1 MSLDDQTED
10 LITSRRNPLVRRLR
24 SLSSRSGREEQG
36 VVLLEGTHQLQELQ
50 NCVWSGSE
58 PLDVVAT
65 PAWLESHA
73 GLIRTLPGSVRVQRM
88 SPEAL
93 QAGLT
98 TVQPDGVACL
108 LPLAWLPSTVAAPE
122 FVLALDRIQDPG
134 NLGTLLRTA
143 RAADIQQVWCAS
155 GADPL
160 APKVVRS
167 SAGAILSLPVERF
180 GPEPADGIVQLA
192 ERLTQAR
199 DAGLQ
204 IVATLVPDAV
214 PDAVAVADR
223 SVQPYWELD
232 WTLPTVL
239 LLGNEGAGLD
249 PRLQACCSAG
259 VTLPHSA
266 AVESL
271 NVAAAAVPLL
281 LERRR
286 ARMTSSTQTIG

>member
-1 MSLDDQTED
+1 MSLGDQSEE

-24 SLSSRSGREEQG
+24 SLSSRSGRDEHG

-50 NCVWSGSE
+50 NCVWSESV

-65 PAWLESHA
+65 PAWLQTHA
-73 GLIRTLPGSVRVQRM
+73 GLIRALSGSVRVQRI
-88 SPEAL
+88 SAEAL
-93 QAGLT
+93 QAGLS

-108 LPLAWLPSTVAAPE
+108 LPLSCLPKAAQDPE

-143 RAADIQQVWCAS
+143 RAADIQQIWLAS

-180 GPEPADGIVQLA
+180 GPDPVEGIVQLA
-192 ERLTQAR
+192 DRLRQAR

-204 IVATLVPDAV
+204 IVATLVPDA
-214 PDAVAVADR
+214 AANR

-249 PRLQACCSAG
+249 PSLQACCSHG
-259 VTLPHSA
+259 VTLPHSS

-286 ARMTSSTQTIG
+286 ARMTS

>member
-1 MSLDDQTED
+1 MSLEDQSQE

-24 SLSSRSGREEQG
+24 SLSSRSGRDEHG

-50 NCVWSGSE
+50 NCVWSESVA
-58 PLDVVAT
+58 LDVVAT
-65 PAWLESHA
+65 PAWLQTHA
-73 GLIRTLPGSVRVQRM
+73 GLIRALSGSVRVQRI
-88 SPEAL
+88 SAEAL
-93 QAGLT
+93 QAGLS

-108 LPLAWLPSTVAAPE
+108 LPLSCLPKAVPDPE

-143 RAADIQQVWCAS
+143 RAADIQQIWLAS

-180 GPEPADGIVQLA
+180 GPDPVEGIVQLA
-192 ERLTQAR
+192 DRLRQAR

-204 IVATLVPDAV
+204 IVATLVPDA
-214 PDAVAVADR
+214 AANR
-223 SVQPYWELD
+223 SVPPYWELD

-249 PRLQACCSAG
+249 PLLQACCSHG
-259 VTLPHSA
+259 VTLPHSS

-286 ARMTSSTQTIG
+286 ARMTSSTQKIG

>member
-1 MSLDDQTED
+1 MSLGDQSEE

-24 SLSSRSGREEQG
+24 SLSSRSGRDEHG

-50 NCVWSGSE
+50 NCVWSDSVALE
-58 PLDVVAT
+58 VVAT
-65 PAWLESHA
+65 PAWLQTHE
-73 GLIRTLPGSVRVQRM
+73 GLIGALSGSVRVQRI
-88 SPEAL
+88 SAEAL
-93 QAGLT
+93 QAGLS

-108 LPLAWLPSTVAAPE
+108 LPLSCLPKAVPDPE

-143 RAADIQQVWCAS
+143 RAADIQQIWLAS

-180 GPEPADGIVQLA
+180 GPDPVEGIVQLA
-192 ERLTQAR
+192 DRLRQAR

-204 IVATLVPDAV
+204 IVATLVPDA
-214 PDAVAVADR
+214 AANR

-249 PRLQACCSAG
+249 PLLQACCSHG
-259 VTLPHSA
+259 VTLPHSS

-286 ARMTSSTQTIG
+286 ARMTS

>member
-1 MSLDDQTED
+1 
-10 LITSRRNPLVRRLR
+10 
-24 SLSSRSGREEQG
+24 
-36 VVLLEGTHQLQELQ
+36 LET
-50 NCVWSGSE
+50 
-58 PLDVVAT
+58 
-65 PAWLESHA
+65 HA
-73 GLIRTLPGSVRVQRM
+73 GLIRALSGSVRVQRI
-88 SPEAL
+88 SAEAL
-93 QAGLT
+93 QAGLS

-108 LPLAWLPSTVAAPE
+108 LPLSCLPKAVPDPE

-143 RAADIQQVWCAS
+143 RAADIQQIWLAS

-180 GPEPADGIVQLA
+180 GPDPVEGIVQLA
-192 ERLTQAR
+192 DRLRQAR

-204 IVATLVPDAV
+204 IVATLVPDA
-214 PDAVAVADR
+214 AANR

-249 PRLQACCSAG
+249 PLLQACCSHG
-259 VTLPHSA
+259 VTLPHSS

-286 ARMTSSTQTIG
+286 ARMASSTQKIG

>member
-1 MSLDDQTED
+1 MSVDDQSEE

-24 SLSSRSGREEQG
+24 SLSSRSGREEHG
-36 VVLLEGTHQLQELQ
+36 VILLEGTHQLQELQ
-50 NCVWSGSE
+50 GCLWSESVA
-58 PLDVVAT
+58 LDVVAT
-65 PAWLESHA
+65 PAWLQSHA
-73 GLIRTLPGSVRVQRM
+73 GLIRALPGSVRLQRI
-88 SPEAL
+88 SAEAL

-108 LPLAWLPSTVAAPE
+108 LPLSCLPSAVAAPE

-180 GPEPADGIVQLA
+180 GPDPVEGVIQLA
-192 ERLTQAR
+192 DRLRQAR
-199 DAGLQ
+199 EAGFQ
-204 IVATLVPDAV
+204 IVASLVPNA
-214 PDAVAVADR
+214 AADL

-249 PRLQACCSAG
+249 PLLQACCSAG
-259 VTLPHSA
+259 VTLPHSS

-286 ARMTSSTQTIG
+286 ARMTSSTQKIG

>member
-24 SLSSRSGREEQG
+24 SLSSRSGREEHG

-50 NCVWSGSE
+50 NLSGQCSV
-58 PLDVVAT
+58 PIDVVAT
-65 PAWLESHA
+65 PVWLESHA
-73 GLIRTLPGSVRVQRM
+73 GLIHTLPGSVRVQRI
-88 SPEAL
+88 SAEAL

-108 LPLAWLPSTVAAPE
+108 LPLAWLPTPVAAPD

-134 NLGTLLRTA
+134 NLGTLPRTA

-214 PDAVAVADR
+214 ADR

-249 PRLQACCSAG
+249 PLLQACCSAG

-286 ARMTSSTQTIG
+286 ARMTSSTQKIG

>member
-1 MSLDDQTED
+1 MSLGDQSEE

-24 SLSSRSGREEQG
+24 SLASRSGRDEHG

-50 NCVWSGSE
+50 NCVWSESVA
-58 PLDVVAT
+58 LDVVAT
-65 PAWLESHA
+65 PAWLETHA
-73 GLIRTLPGSVRVQRM
+73 GLIRALSGSVRVQRI
-88 SPEAL
+88 SAEAL
-93 QAGLT
+93 QAGLS

-108 LPLAWLPSTVAAPE
+108 LPLSCLPKAVPDPE

-143 RAADIQQVWCAS
+143 RAAEIQQVWCAS

-180 GPEPADGIVQLA
+180 GPDPDDGIAQLA
-192 ERLTQAR
+192 DRLRQAR

-204 IVATLVPDAV
+204 IVATLVPDA
-214 PDAVAVADR
+214 AANR

-249 PRLQACCSAG
+249 PLLQACCSHG
-259 VTLPHSA
+259 VTLPHSS

-286 ARMTSSTQTIG
+286 ARMTS

>member
-1 MSLDDQTED
+1 MSLGDQSEE

-24 SLSSRSGREEQG
+24 SLASRSGRDEHG

-50 NCVWSGSE
+50 NCVWSNSVALE
-58 PLDVVAT
+58 VVAT
-65 PAWLESHA
+65 PAWLQTHA
-73 GLIRTLPGSVRVQRM
+73 DLIGALSGSVRVQRI
-88 SPEAL
+88 SAEAL
-93 QAGLT
+93 QAGLS

-108 LPLAWLPSTVAAPE
+108 LPLSCLPKAVPDPE

-143 RAADIQQVWCAS
+143 RAAEIQQVWCAS

-167 SAGAILSLPVERF
+167 SAGALLSLPVERF
-180 GPEPADGIVQLA
+180 GPDPAEGVVQLA
-192 ERLTQAR
+192 DRLRQAR

-204 IVATLVPDAV
+204 IVATLVPDA
-214 PDAVAVADR
+214 AANR

-249 PRLQACCSAG
+249 PLLQACCSHG
-259 VTLPHSA
+259 VTLPHSS

-286 ARMTSSTQTIG
+286 ARMTS

>member
-1 MSLDDQTED
+1 MSLDDQSEE

-24 SLSSRSGREEQG
+24 SLSSRSGREEHG

-50 NCVWSGSE
+50 SCLWSESVA
-58 PLDVVAT
+58 LDVVAT
-65 PAWLESHA
+65 PAWLQSHA
-73 GLIRTLPGSVRVQRM
+73 GLIRALPGSVRLQRINA
-88 SPEAL
+88 EAL

-108 LPLAWLPSTVAAPE
+108 LPLSCLPSAVAAPE

-180 GPEPADGIVQLA
+180 GPDPVEGVIQLA
-192 ERLTQAR
+192 DRLRQAR
-199 DAGLQ
+199 EAGLQ
-204 IVATLVPDAV
+204 IVASLVPDA
-214 PDAVAVADR
+214 AADL

-249 PRLQACCSAG
+249 PLLQACCSAG
-259 VTLPHSA
+259 VTLPHSS

-286 ARMTSSTQTIG
+286 ARMTSSTQKIG

>member
-1 MSLDDQTED
+1 MSLEDQSDE
-10 LITSRRNPLVRRLR
+10 LITSRRNPLVRKLR
-24 SLSSRSGREEQG
+24 SLSTRAGRDEHG

-50 NCVWSGSE
+50 NRVWRDSV

-65 PAWLESHA
+65 PAWLQAHA
-73 GLIRTLPGSVRVQRM
+73 GLIRTLPGSVRVQRI
-88 SPEAL
+88 SAEAL

-108 LPLAWLPSTVAAPE
+108 LPLSCLPSTVAAPD

-180 GPEPADGIVQLA
+180 GPDPAEGVVQLA
-192 ERLTQAR
+192 ERLSQAR

-204 IVATLVPDAV
+204 IVATLVPDA
-214 PDAVAVADR
+214 AADR
-223 SVQPYWELD
+223 SIQPYWELD

-249 PRLQACCSAG
+249 PLLQARCSHG
-259 VTLPHSA
+259 VTLPHSS

-271 NVAAAAVPLL
+271 NVAVAAVPLL

-286 ARMTSSTQTIG
+286 ARMTSSTQKIG